1 MQQQPPPTY
10 AAIDIGSNTTQITVA
25 RCQPETLDII
35 AHESEMVRLGES
47 VTKTGEIS
55 SDMQESV
62 IKIVQ
67 KYQNIAKQH
76 NAEHVLA
83 VATEAVRKA
92 RNGEEF
98 IQHIQEKTGL
108 LVQIISGDM
117 EAVLTFYGATY
128 ELAQEPDAPNQV
140 GVMDVGGGSTELIT
154 SKKMQINWRTSVPMG
169 SGQLHDKYL
178 HSNPPTQA
186 EMEKARQFIDSIL
199 QDVHVPQNPSV
210 LMVTGSSAS
219 ALLKLAQ
226 RAFELD
232 KQNTYLTSED
242 LLRLQGLLIAMP
254 AEEIAKRYEQQ
265 LERAR
270 ILPGG
275 ALTIHTVLRWLQ
287 LDKLRVSSHG
297 LREGVLLAHARYG
310 DSWLELVNNI
320 ASQAEKDSDED
331 KRAEE
336 QKKDFVQFGQD
347 VLSKS
352 AKKFV
357 KWKDDILKNEDI
369 EAVHKMR
376 VASRHLRATLDAYE
390 LCCQPKT
397 FKKLNKCIK
406 KLADRLGT
414 VRDTDVMLQGLHE
427 QLSHMSSQDQAGV
440 QWLIDCLATYHKQQE
455 KVLKASLQKLDEKA
469 FLQQIKTCISQ
480 GV

>member
-1 MQQQPPPTY
+1 
-10 AAIDIGSNTTQITVA
+10 
-25 RCQPETLDII
+25 
-35 AHESEMVRLGES
+35 
-47 VTKTGEIS
+47 
-55 SDMQESV
+55 
-62 IKIVQ
+62 
-67 KYQNIAKQH
+67 
-76 NAEHVLA
+76 VLA
-83 VATEAVRKA
+83 VATEAMRKA

-108 LVQIISGDM
+108 PVQIISGDV
-117 EAVLTFYGATY
+117 ESVLTFYGATY

-154 SKKMQINWRTSVPMG
+154 SKKMQINWRTSVHMG

-178 HSNPPTQA
+178 HSNPPTHE
-186 EMEKARQFIDSIL
+186 EMEEAGQFINSIL
-199 QDVHVPQNPSV
+199 QDVQVPQNPSM

-226 RAFELD
+226 HAFDLD
-232 KQNTYLTSED
+232 KQSSYLTQDD
-242 LLRLQGLLIAMP
+242 LLRLQGLLNAMP

-275 ALTIHTVLRWLQ
+275 ALIIHTMMGWLQ
-287 LDKLRVSSHG
+287 LDKIRVSLHG
-297 LREGVLLAHARYG
+297 LREGVLLAYTRHG
-310 DSWLELVNNI
+310 DSWLEQVNDI
-320 ASQAEKDSDED
+320 ASQAGKDSDEE

-347 VLSKS
+347 ALSKS

-357 KWKDDILKNEDI
+357 KWKDDILKNEDV

-390 LCCQPKT
+390 SCCQPKT
-397 FKKLNKCIK
+397 FKKLNKRIK

-427 QLSHMSSQDQAGV
+427 QLSQMSSQDQAGV
-440 QWLIDCLATYHKQQE
+440 QWLIDRLETYHKQQE

-469 FLQQIKTCISQ
+469 FLQQVKTCISQ